1 MVSNDE
7 RLSLKQRIMT
17 KLRVTL
23 ACGDYDRTR
32 PLIEGKVNISGIDLD
47 VTVLSSGERHSR
59 FMRNLEF
66 DVCELQV
73 AQDLG
78 LKTPAPITAIPVF
91 PHRAKKVAQ
100 GRSRGGPR
108 ECLRSVDRPRAQRGH
123 REI

>member
-1 MVSNDE
+1 
-7 RLSLKQRIMT
+7 MT

-91 PHRAKKVAQ
+91 PHTVQRKSLK
-100 GRSRGGPR
+100 
-108 ECLRSVDRPRAQRGH
+108 VDREVVPENVYDLSIVRALNEGW
-123 REI
+123 ENLGEAG